1 MNVLFLGYPNACL
14 ERLEI
19 GKDRTRVPVF
29 AGPPPSARGPNKS
42 KVESIIIRLAHRFRA
57 N

>member
-29 AGPPPSARGPNKS
+29 AGHPPVPEARTS
-42 KVESIIIRLAHRFRA
+42 LRLSQ
-57 N
+57 